1 VETSIHQPASGGR
14 PRLSKNAYVM
24 AVVCLALGMP
34 IGYFARGLRQP
45 NSDGSHNTAKAAA
58 PASERAQMQRAQP
71 TMDQMK
77 RMADKAAAPLLE
89 QLRNKPN
96 DPTLLAAIAQ
106 KYFKAHQFSEAI
118 SYAERAVQADPKHI
132 GNRADLASFLYL
144 SDRVDDGIAQLE
156 EALRN
161 DPDNPQVLF
170 NLGMMRWKG
179 KNDAI
184 GAVKLWKE
192 MLAKNSNLPESHKR
206 QVEKAIEQAKRS
218 PQFLASGK

>member
-1 VETSIHQPASGGR
+1 METSTYQLDSSGK
-14 PRLSKNAYVM
+14 PVLSKNAYVI
-24 AVVCLALGMP
+24 AVVCLLLGIT

-45 NSDGSHNTAKAAA
+45 NPSSPDRVAKAAA
-58 PASERAQMQRAQP
+58 PASEHAQMQRAQP

-77 RMADKAAAPLLE
+77 HMADKAVAPLLE
-89 QLRNKPN
+89 QLKNKPN

-106 KYFKAHQFSEAI
+106 KYFKAHQFNEAI

-161 DPDNPQVLF
+161 DPKNPQVLF

-179 KNDAI
+179 KNDAV
-184 GAVKLWKE
+184 GAVKLWQQ
-192 MLAKNSNLPESHKR
+192 MLAKNSNLPESHKK
-206 QVEKAIEQAKRS
+206 QVEKVIEQAKRS
-218 PQFLASGK
+218 PQFVASGK

>member
-1 VETSIHQPASGGR
+1 METSIHQPALSDR
-14 PRLSKNAYVM
+14 PTLSKTAYVM

-45 NSDGSHNTAKAAA
+45 NSDGSHNTAKPAAA
-58 PASERAQMQRAQP
+58 ASEHAQMQRAQP

-89 QLRNKPN
+89 QLKNKPN

-106 KYFKAHQFSEAI
+106 KYFKAHQFNEAI

-161 DPDNPQVLF
+161 DPKNPQVLF

-179 KNDAI
+179 KNDAV
-184 GAVKLWKE
+184 GAVKLWQQ
-192 MLAKNSNLPESHKR
+192 MLAKNSNLPESHKK
-206 QVEKAIEQAKRS
+206 QVEKVIEQAKRS
-218 PQFLASGK
+218 PQFVASGK

>member
-1 VETSIHQPASGGR
+1 METSIQQPVSSGK
-14 PRLSKNAYVM
+14 PTLSKNAYVI
-24 AVVCLALGMP
+24 AVVCLVLGMP

-45 NSDGSHNTAKAAA
+45 TSGASDRAAEA
-58 PASERAQMQRAQP
+58 AEQVPEHAQMQRAQP

-89 QLRNKPN
+89 QLKNKPS
-96 DPTLLAAIAQ
+96 DPTLLASIAQ
-106 KYFKAHQFSEAI
+106 TYFKAHQFSEAI
-118 SYAERAVQADPKHI
+118 SYAERAVQADPKHV

-161 DPDNPQVLF
+161 DPSNPQVLF

-179 KNDAI
+179 KNDAA

-192 MLAKNSNLPESHKR
+192 MLAKNSELPESHKR

-218 PQFLASGK
+218 PQFIASEK

>member
-1 VETSIHQPASGGR
+1 METSTQPVSSGN
-14 PRLSKNAYVM
+14 PTLPKNAYVI
-24 AVVCLALGMP
+24 AVICLVLGMP

-45 NSDGSHNTAKAAA
+45 DSGASGHDVKAAA
-58 PASERAQMQRAQP
+58 RSSEHAPMQRAQP

-77 RMADKAAAPLLE
+77 HMADKAAAPLLE
-89 QLRNKPN
+89 ELENKPN

-106 KYFKAHQFSEAI
+106 KYFKAHQFNEAI

-161 DPDNPQVLF
+161 DPKNPQVLF

-179 KNDAI
+179 KSDAV
-184 GAVKLWKE
+184 GAVKLWQE
-192 MLAKNSNLPESHKR
+192 MLAKNSNLPESHKK
-206 QVEKAIEQAKRS
+206 QVEKAIQQAKRS
-218 PQFLASGK
+218 PQFEASGK